1 MLRKVINMSW
11 EDIVKREDDRS
22 DINVK
27 RLNTALSNFKSEYKR
42 VVSDAMR
49 ILVNAEKGEFST
61 APVWQSNFERFEE
74 MVEGLKINMNR
85 LTRMSDKEE
94 EEMYRRMREE

>member
-1 MLRKVINMSW
+1 MMNW

-22 DINVK
+22 EQNIKRLETAMGHVK
-27 RLNTALSNFKSEYKR
+27 RMYNKVML
-42 VVSDAMR
+42 DADK
-49 ILVNAEKGEFST
+49 ILMNAEKGEFST
-61 APVWQSNFERFEE
+61 APVWQSNFKMFEE

-85 LTRMSDKEE
+85 LTRMSDTEE